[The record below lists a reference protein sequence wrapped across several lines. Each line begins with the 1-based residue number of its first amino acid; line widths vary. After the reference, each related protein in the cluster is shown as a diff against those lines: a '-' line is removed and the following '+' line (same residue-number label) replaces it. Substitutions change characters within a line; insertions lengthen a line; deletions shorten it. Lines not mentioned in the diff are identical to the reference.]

1 MLEDYVMQQV
11 RDGTYDLDGNMALL
25 KLYQFYPNSVRYEV
39 SIHPINWKQL
49 IHYLDNPPCL
59 AQRNDA
65 SPTAGFCYVQVVTFF
80 SY

>member
-39 SIHPINWKQL
+39 SPQPSINL
-49 IHYLDNPPCL
+49 ITSIL
-59 AQRNDA
+59 R
-65 SPTAGFCYVQVVTFF
+65 
-80 SY
+80 

>member
-39 SIHPINWKQL
+39 STHTINW
-49 IHYLDNPPCL
+49 
-59 AQRNDA
+59 
-65 SPTAGFCYVQVVTFF
+65 
-80 SY
+80 

>member
-39 SIHPINWKQL
+39 SKCTGKMIGPKI
-49 IHYLDNPPCL
+49 IDF
-59 AQRNDA
+59 R
-65 SPTAGFCYVQVVTFF
+65 
-80 SY
+80 